1 MSLSKD
7 AARIARILRSIP
19 AKIKPKVQAAV
30 DQGATEMMMR
40 MRYLAPKEDGDLQA
54 SIRVED
60 GPRELSATVT
70 AGGERT
76 TRPVR
81 NSEKGNAPEFDYA
94 LAQEYG
100 TEEMP
105 AQPFFW
111 PSVNTTKK
119 RVRRRIDRAIG
130 KAIKDEYDKS

>member
-1 MSLSKD
+1 MSKD

-19 AKIKPKVQAAV
+19 AAVKPKVQAAI
-30 DQGATEMMMR
+30 DQGAQEMATR
-40 MRYLAPKEDGDLQA
+40 MRYLAPTDDGDLQA

-60 GPRELSATVT
+60 GPRELSATVA

-81 NSEKGNAPEFDYA
+81 KSEKGAPDFDYA

-100 TEEMP
+100 TAEMP

>member
-1 MSLSKD
+1 MSKD

-19 AKIKPKVQAAV
+19 AKIKPKIQAAV
-30 DQGATEMMMR
+30 EQGATEMMMR
-40 MRYLAPKEDGDLQA
+40 MRYLAPTDDGDLQA

-81 NSEKGNAPEFDYA
+81 MAEKGNAPEYDYA
-94 LAQEYG
+94 LGQEYG
-100 TEEMP
+100 TEDMP

>member
-1 MSLSKD
+1 MSKD
-7 AARIARILRSIP
+7 SARIARILRSIP
-19 AKIKPKVQAAV
+19 ARIKPKVQAAV

-60 GPRELSATVT
+60 GPRELSATVA

-76 TRPVR
+76 TVAVR
-81 NSEKGNAPEFDYA
+81 DGLEPDFDYA

-100 TEEMP
+100 TTEMP